1 MCIRDSSYLLKK
13 WWFWVIFLLIILS
26 LFNGIWVLLFFA
38 TLATLTF
45 AIIKVIKNENRR
57 KYTIILT
64 ISAIFLITFSLI
76 RVVQMYNYVINN
88 PEETT
93 ANEQKKNTV
102 QDEQTEKP
110 AQEDAA
116 EDEQTEE
123 PAQDDVPTPSTITS
137 DSIELFNESIDRLI
151 SDSSGVLIK
160 VVPFENEYDMLIAYV
175 LEDLKYEKAVTKQ
188 KIADYLGSEIQQRAL
203 GTLFGGDNNQRP
215 MVELRYEDE
224 TKMAGS
230 SAFDKTNMKLAG
242 K

>member
-1 MCIRDSSYLLKK
+1 FWALAILFLVILFYS
-13 WWFWVIFLLIILS
+13 FWVIIYLVALTSLI
-26 LFNGIWVLLFFA
+26 FGIV
-38 TLATLTF
+38 
-45 AIIKVIKNENRR
+45 KVVKNENRR

-116 EDEQTEE
+116 EDEQAEE
-123 PAQDDVPTPSTITS
+123 PAQDDVSTPSKITS

-175 LEDLKYEKAVTKQ
+175 SQDLKYQDEATKQ
-188 KIADYLGSEIQQRAL
+188 KNVDYLGSEIQQRAL
-203 GTLFGGDNNQRP
+203 GTLFGGDNNQKP

-230 SAFDKTNMKLAG
+230 SAFDKTNMKLKG

>member
-1 MCIRDSSYLLKK
+1 MNKYSYLLKK
-13 WWFWVIFLLIILS
+13 WWFYALAILFLVILFYSFWVILYLVALASLI
-26 LFNGIWVLLFFA
+26 FGIV
-38 TLATLTF
+38 
-45 AIIKVIKNENRR
+45 KVVKNDNRR

-76 RVVQMYNYVINN
+76 RAVQLYNYIINN

-93 ANEQKKNTV
+93 TIEQKKDTV
-102 QDEQTEKP
+102 QDEQTKKP

-116 EDEQTEE
+116 EDEQAEE
-123 PAQDDVPTPSTITS
+123 SAQDDVSTPSTITS

-151 SDSSGVLIK
+151 SDSGGVLIK

-175 LEDLKYEKAVTKQ
+175 IEDLKYEDSATKQ
-188 KIADYLGSEIQQRAL
+188 KIADYLGSEIQKRAL
-203 GTLFGGDNNQRP
+203 GTIFGGNSDQRP
-215 MVELRYEDE
+215 MIEIRYEDE

-230 SAFDKTNMKLAG
+230 SAFDKTNMKLTG

>member
-1 MCIRDSSYLLKK
+1 
-13 WWFWVIFLLIILS
+13 
-26 LFNGIWVLLFFA
+26 
-38 TLATLTF
+38 LTF

>member
-1 MCIRDSSYLLKK
+1 MSKYSYLLKK

-76 RVVQMYNYVINN
+76 RVVQMYNHVINN

>member
-1 MCIRDSSYLLKK
+1 MSKYSYLLKK
-13 WWFWVIFLLIILS
+13 WWFWALAILFLVILFYSFWVIIYLVALASLI
-26 LFNGIWVLLFFA
+26 FGIV
-38 TLATLTF
+38 
-45 AIIKVIKNENRR
+45 KVVKNENRR

-110 AQEDAA
+110 AQ
-116 EDEQTEE
+116 
-123 PAQDDVPTPSTITS
+123 DDVSTPSKITS

-175 LEDLKYEKAVTKQ
+175 SQDLKYQDEATKQ
-188 KIADYLGSEIQQRAL
+188 KNVDYLGSEIQQRAL
-203 GTLFGGDNNQRP
+203 GTLFGGDNNQKP

-230 SAFDKTNMKLAG
+230 SAFDKTNMKLKG

>member
-1 MCIRDSSYLLKK
+1 MSKYSYLLKK
-13 WWFWVIFLLIILS
+13 WWFWALAILFLVILFYSFWVIIYLVVLASLI
-26 LFNGIWVLLFFA
+26 FGIV
-38 TLATLTF
+38 
-45 AIIKVIKNENRR
+45 KVVKNENRR

-116 EDEQTEE
+116 EDEQAEE
-123 PAQDDVPTPSTITS
+123 PAQDDVSTPSKITS

-175 LEDLKYEKAVTKQ
+175 SQDLKYQDEATKQ
-188 KIADYLGSEIQQRAL
+188 KNVDYLGSEIQQRAL
-203 GTLFGGDNNQRP
+203 GTLFGGDNNQKP

-230 SAFDKTNMKLAG
+230 SAFDKTNMKLKG

>member
-1 MCIRDSSYLLKK
+1 MSKYRHLLKK
-13 WWFWVIFLLIILS
+13 WWLWMILLLIILS
-26 LFNGIWVLLFFA
+26 LFYGIWVLLFFA
-38 TLATLTF
+38 ALATLTF

-203 GTLFGGDNNQRP
+203 GTLFGGDNNQMP

>member
-1 MCIRDSSYLLKK
+1 MSKYRHLLKK

-93 ANEQKKNTV
+93 ANEQKKYC
-102 QDEQTEKP
+102 P
-110 AQEDAA
+110 
-116 EDEQTEE
+116 
-123 PAQDDVPTPSTITS
+123 
-137 DSIELFNESIDRLI
+137 R
-151 SDSSGVLIK
+151 
-160 VVPFENEYDMLIAYV
+160 
-175 LEDLKYEKAVTKQ
+175 
-188 KIADYLGSEIQQRAL
+188 
-203 GTLFGGDNNQRP
+203 
-215 MVELRYEDE
+215 
-224 TKMAGS
+224 
-230 SAFDKTNMKLAG
+230 
-242 K
+242 

>member
-1 MCIRDSSYLLKK
+1 MSKYSYLLKK

-175 LEDLKYEKAVTKQ
+175 LEDLKYEKSVTKQ

>member
-1 MCIRDSSYLLKK
+1 MSKYSYLLKK

-151 SDSSGVLIK
+151 SDSSVVLIK

>member
-1 MCIRDSSYLLKK
+1 KYSYLLKK

>member
-1 MCIRDSSYLLKK
+1 MSKYSYLLKK

-93 ANEQKKNTV
+93 ANEQKKILS
-102 QDEQTEKP
+102 KMSKRKSP
-110 AQEDAA
+110 
-116 EDEQTEE
+116 
-123 PAQDDVPTPSTITS
+123 
-137 DSIELFNESIDRLI
+137 
-151 SDSSGVLIK
+151 
-160 VVPFENEYDMLIAYV
+160 
-175 LEDLKYEKAVTKQ
+175 LKKTLPRMSKQ
-188 KIADYLGSEIQQRAL
+188 KNLLKMMYLHPLQLHQI
-203 GTLFGGDNNQRP
+203 
-215 MVELRYEDE
+215 V
-224 TKMAGS
+224 
-230 SAFDKTNMKLAG
+230 
-242 K
+242 

>member
-1 MCIRDSSYLLKK
+1 MSKYSYLLKK

-203 GTLFGGDNNQRP
+203 GTLFGGDNNQSP

>member
-1 MCIRDSSYLLKK
+1 MNKYSYLLKK
-13 WWFWVIFLLIILS
+13 WWFYALAILFLVILFYSFWVIIYLVALASLI
-26 LFNGIWVLLFFA
+26 FGIV
-38 TLATLTF
+38 
-45 AIIKVIKNENRR
+45 KVVKNDNRR

-76 RVVQMYNYVINN
+76 RAVQIYNYIINN

-93 ANEQKKNTV
+93 TNEQKKDTV

-116 EDEQTEE
+116 EDEQAEE
-123 PAQDDVPTPSTITS
+123 SAQDDVSTPSTITS

-151 SDSSGVLIK
+151 SDSGGVLIK

-175 LEDLKYEKAVTKQ
+175 IEDLKYEDSATKQ
-188 KIADYLGSEIQQRAL
+188 KIADYLGSEIQKRAL
-203 GTLFGGDNNQRP
+203 GTIFGGNSDQRP
-215 MVELRYEDE
+215 MIEIRYEDE

-230 SAFDKTNMKLAG
+230 SAFDKTNMKLTG

>member
-1 MCIRDSSYLLKK
+1 MSKYSYLLKK

-160 VVPFENEYDMLIAYV
+160 VVTFENEYDMLIAYV

>member
-1 MCIRDSSYLLKK
+1 MSKYSYLLKK
-13 WWFWVIFLLIILS
+13 WWFWALAILFLVILFYSFWVIIYLVALASLI
-26 LFNGIWVLLFFA
+26 FGIV
-38 TLATLTF
+38 
-45 AIIKVIKNENRR
+45 KVVKNENRR

-116 EDEQTEE
+116 EDEQAEE
-123 PAQDDVPTPSTITS
+123 PAQDDVSTPSKITS

-175 LEDLKYEKAVTKQ
+175 SQDLKYQDEATKQ
-188 KIADYLGSEIQQRAL
+188 KNVDYLGSEIQQRAL
-203 GTLFGGDNNQRP
+203 GTLFGGDNNQNP

-230 SAFDKTNMKLAG
+230 SAFDKTNMKLKG

>member
-1 MCIRDSSYLLKK
+1 MSKYRHLLKK

-93 ANEQKKNTV
+93 ANEQKNTV

-188 KIADYLGSEIQQRAL
+188 KIADYLGVKYNNALLVLFLGEITIRGL
-203 GTLFGGDNNQRP
+203 WLN
-215 MVELRYEDE
+215 
-224 TKMAGS
+224 
-230 SAFDKTNMKLAG
+230 
-242 K
+242 

>member
-1 MCIRDSSYLLKK
+1 M
-13 WWFWVIFLLIILS
+13 ILS

>member
-1 MCIRDSSYLLKK
+1 M
-13 WWFWVIFLLIILS
+13 
-26 LFNGIWVLLFFA
+26 
-38 TLATLTF
+38 
-45 AIIKVIKNENRR
+45 
-57 KYTIILT
+57 
-64 ISAIFLITFSLI
+64 
-76 RVVQMYNYVINN
+76 
-88 PEETT
+88 
-93 ANEQKKNTV
+93 
-102 QDEQTEKP
+102 
-110 AQEDAA
+110 
-116 EDEQTEE
+116 
-123 PAQDDVPTPSTITS
+123 
-137 DSIELFNESIDRLI
+137 
-151 SDSSGVLIK
+151 LIK

>member
-1 MCIRDSSYLLKK
+1 
-13 WWFWVIFLLIILS
+13 WFWVIFLLIILS

>member
-1 MCIRDSSYLLKK
+1 MSKYSYLLKK
-13 WWFWVIFLLIILS
+13 WWFWALAILFLVILFYSFWVIIYLVALASLI
-26 LFNGIWVLLFFA
+26 FGIV
-38 TLATLTF
+38 
-45 AIIKVIKNENRR
+45 KVVKNENRR

-64 ISAIFLITFSLI
+64 ISAIFLITFLLI

-93 ANEQKKNTV
+93 ANEQKKNTA

-116 EDEQTEE
+116 EDEQAEE
-123 PAQDDVPTPSTITS
+123 PAQDDVSTPSKITS

-175 LEDLKYEKAVTKQ
+175 SQDLKYQDEATKQ
-188 KIADYLGSEIQQRAL
+188 KNVDYLGSEIQQRAL
-203 GTLFGGDNNQRP
+203 GTLFGGDNNLRP
-215 MVELRYEDE
+215 MVEFRYKDE

-230 SAFDKTNMKLAG
+230 SAFDKTNMKLKG

>member
-1 MCIRDSSYLLKK
+1 MSKYSYLLKK

-175 LEDLKYEKAVTKQ
+175 SQDLKYQDEATKQ
-188 KIADYLGSEIQQRAL
+188 KNVDYLGSEIQQRAL
-203 GTLFGGDNNQRP
+203 GTLFGGDNNLRP
-215 MVELRYEDE
+215 MVEFRYKDE

-230 SAFDKTNMKLAG
+230 SAFDKTNMKLKG

>member
-1 MCIRDSSYLLKK
+1 MSKYSYLLKK
-13 WWFWVIFLLIILS
+13 WWFWALAILFLVILFYSFWVIIYLVALASLI
-26 LFNGIWVLLFFA
+26 FGIV
-38 TLATLTF
+38 
-45 AIIKVIKNENRR
+45 KVVKNENRR

-116 EDEQTEE
+116 EDEQEEE
-123 PAQDDVPTPSTITS
+123 PAQDDVSTPSKITS

-175 LEDLKYEKAVTKQ
+175 SQDLKYQDETIKQ
-188 KIADYLGSEIQQRAL
+188 KNADYLGNEIQQRAL
-203 GTLFGGDNNQRP
+203 GTLFGGDSNHRP

-230 SAFDKTNMKLAG
+230 SAFDKTNMKLTG

>member
-1 MCIRDSSYLLKK
+1 MSKYSYLLKK

-116 EDEQTEE
+116 EDEQAEE
-123 PAQDDVPTPSTITS
+123 PAQDDVSTPSKITS

-175 LEDLKYEKAVTKQ
+175 SQDLKYQDEATKQ
-188 KIADYLGSEIQQRAL
+188 KNVDYLGSEIQQRAL
-203 GTLFGGDNNQRP
+203 GTLFGGDNNLRP
-215 MVELRYEDE
+215 MVEFRYKDE

-230 SAFDKTNMKLAG
+230 SAFDKTNMKLKG

>member
-1 MCIRDSSYLLKK
+1 MSKYSYLLKK
-13 WWFWVIFLLIILS
+13 WWFWALAILILVILFYSFWVIIYLVALASLI
-26 LFNGIWVLLFFA
+26 FGIV
-38 TLATLTF
+38 
-45 AIIKVIKNENRR
+45 KVVKNENRR

-116 EDEQTEE
+116 EDEQAEE
-123 PAQDDVPTPSTITS
+123 PAQDDVSTPSKITS

-175 LEDLKYEKAVTKQ
+175 SQDLKYQDEATKQ
-188 KIADYLGSEIQQRAL
+188 KNVDYLGSEIQQRAL
-203 GTLFGGDNNQRP
+203 GTLFGGDNNLRP
-215 MVELRYEDE
+215 MVEFRYKDE

-230 SAFDKTNMKLAG
+230 SAFDKTNMKLKG

>member
-1 MCIRDSSYLLKK
+1 MSKYSYLLKK

-123 PAQDDVPTPSTITS
+123 PAQDDVSTPSKITS

-175 LEDLKYEKAVTKQ
+175 SQDLKYQDEATKQ
-188 KIADYLGSEIQQRAL
+188 KNVDYLGSEIQQRAL
-203 GTLFGGDNNQRP
+203 GTLFGGDNNQKP

-230 SAFDKTNMKLAG
+230 SAFDKTNMKLKG

>member
-1 MCIRDSSYLLKK
+1 MSKYSYLLKK

-45 AIIKVIKNENRR
+45 AIIKVVKNENRR

-116 EDEQTEE
+116 EDEQAEE
-123 PAQDDVPTPSTITS
+123 PAQDDVSTPSKITS

-175 LEDLKYEKAVTKQ
+175 SQDLKYQDEATKQ
-188 KIADYLGSEIQQRAL
+188 KNVDYLGSEIQQRAL
-203 GTLFGGDNNQRP
+203 GTLFGGDNNQKP

-230 SAFDKTNMKLAG
+230 SAFDKTNMKLKG

>member
-1 MCIRDSSYLLKK
+1 MSKYSYLLKK

-137 DSIELFNESIDRLI
+137 DSIVI
-151 SDSSGVLIK
+151 
-160 VVPFENEYDMLIAYV
+160 
-175 LEDLKYEKAVTKQ
+175 
-188 KIADYLGSEIQQRAL
+188 
-203 GTLFGGDNNQRP
+203 
-215 MVELRYEDE
+215 
-224 TKMAGS
+224 
-230 SAFDKTNMKLAG
+230 
-242 K
+242 

>member
-1 MCIRDSSYLLKK
+1 MSKYSYLLKK

-203 GTLFGGDNNQRP
+203 GTLFWGDNNQRP